1 MSLSYL
7 QNWKIFQEIT
17 LSIEKHFISRK
28 VIKNTLFEVINSIQ
42 MQSHIKI
49 VTTNFVW
56 NLFSNLIR
64 GYGDILRLV
73 T

>member
-17 LSIEKHFISRK
+17 LSIEKQFISRK

>member
-17 LSIEKHFISRK
+17 LSIEKQFILRK